1 VPAEELKWSLALEE
15 KACLHC
21 KKTKNR
27 PKGDLQRL
35 FELSTMS
42 HGSTSHFANGCA
54 K

>member
-1 VPAEELKWSLALEE
+1 LEE

-42 HGSTSHFANGCA
+42 HGSTPRTVYALRSSGSH
-54 K
+54 